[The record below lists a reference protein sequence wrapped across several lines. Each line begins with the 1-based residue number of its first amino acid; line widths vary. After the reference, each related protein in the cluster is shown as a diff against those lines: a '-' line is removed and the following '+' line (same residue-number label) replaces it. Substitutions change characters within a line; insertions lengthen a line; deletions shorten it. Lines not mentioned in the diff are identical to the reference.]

1 MNWIKQNK
9 FLSGFIAFM
18 VIGVGAL
25 GYLLFAA
32 KSHSDEVQADYDTK
46 VHELNRLEH
55 LKPYPED
62 ANLKQ
67 FDEQK
72 KAHAAVIEEL
82 RKSLAA
88 LQYPVPTLTPEGF
101 QDELRKTVTRVVAAA
116 AEKGV
121 MLPGGKEAGKFF
133 MDFDTYTA
141 QPPRPEAAPVLGRQL
156 KAAETLLTDLINV
169 GVTSIE
175 KFDRDRLPEE
185 EGKGKKDGD
194 AAGKGGKG
202 EKSAKELVTAHKF
215 FIEFI
220 TEQARFNKALTDI
233 IKSKE
238 QFFIPRLVTVHNQ
251 ADSAP
256 PRVVAPVGQP
266 GAKPEDDKRGQFIF
280 GSEKLSVTLLVEL
293 IDFAETA
300 AK

>member
-18 VIGVGAL
+18 VIGIGAL
-25 GYLLFAA
+25 GYLLFSA
-32 KSHSDEVQADYDTK
+32 KSRSDEVQADYDTK

-156 KAAETLLTDLINV
+156 RAAETLLMDLINV

-175 KFDRDRLPEE
+175 KFDRDKLPEE
-185 EGKGKKDGD
+185 EGRGKKDGD

-220 TEQARFNKALTDI
+220 TEQARFNKALTDV

-256 PRVVAPVGQP
+256 PRVIAVANQP
-266 GAKPEDDKRGQFIF
+266 GVNPGEDKRGQFIF
-280 GSEKLSVTLLVEL
+280 GAEKLSVTLLVEL

>member
-18 VIGVGAL
+18 VIGIGAL
-25 GYLLFAA
+25 GYLLFTA
-32 KSHSDEVQADYDTK
+32 KSHYDEVQADYETK
-46 VHELNRLEH
+46 VGELKRLER

-72 KAHAAVIEEL
+72 KAHAAVIENL

-88 LQYPVPTLTPEGF
+88 QQYPVPALTPEQF
-101 QDELRKTVTRVVAAA
+101 QNELRKTVTSVVAAA

-121 MLPGGKEAGKFF
+121 TLPGGKEAGKFF
-133 MDFDTYTA
+133 MDFDKYTA

-156 KAAETLLTDLINV
+156 KAAETLVMNLINV
-169 GVTSIE
+169 GAASVE
-175 KFDRDRLPEE
+175 KFERDGLPEE
-185 EGKGKKDGD
+185 EGKGKKEGD
-194 AAGKGGKG
+194 APAKGGKN
-202 EKSAKELVTAHKF
+202 EKSGKDLVTAHKF
-215 FIEFI
+215 FIEF
-220 TEQARFNKALTDI
+220 TAEQARFNKVLTDI
-233 IKSKE
+233 IKSRE
-238 QFFIPRLVTVHNQ
+238 QFFIPRLVTVRNQ
-251 ADSAP
+251 AETAP
-256 PRVVAPVGQP
+256 PRTVAGVAQP

-280 GSEKLSVTLLVEL
+280 GGEKIAVTLLVEMV
-293 IDFAETA
+293 DFAETA